1 MPLTTPGGNKPH
13 IFEVHT
19 PPYDMKDI
27 FHWCV
32 ENNIKISSGFFQ
44 YPSSHDHVI
53 ANWKYYP
60 KIKRM
65 VIECL
70 CISDEIA
77 ILLSLNFSK
86 RE

>member
-13 IFEVHT
+13 ICVVHT

-32 ENNIKISSGFFQ
+32 ENNIKISSGFF
-44 YPSSHDHVI
+44 PDPSHDDVI
-53 ANWKYYP
+53 ANWKYCQ

>member
-1 MPLTTPGGNKPH
+1 MTSYEIRAYVNELSKFIRDKFYSDFKTPKVEFTIKP
-13 IFEVHT
+13 FS
-19 PPYDMKDI
+19 M
-27 FHWCV
+27 
-32 ENNIKISSGFFQ
+32 
-44 YPSSHDHVI
+44 I
-53 ANWKYYP
+53 AGKAFWKYYP

-86 RE
+86 RG